1 MIAAVV
7 VEGQIPFGMTP
18 ERQLQK
24 QQQISPLR
32 CEMTNKRTGNGD
44 CRSPLGMTTRKATAA
59 ATADFSGSLRND
71 KQKDW
76 LGVRLGVPKGDCS
89 GTGMVTELGFG
100 EDFVGFAWWRSS
112 ILGIAG
118 MCVMRMSYVFG

>member
-1 MIAAVV
+1 MTTRTATAKATADFSASLRNDKQ
-7 VEGQIPFGMTP
+7 EDRQRRLQIPFGDDT
-18 ERQLQK
+18 
-24 QQQISPLR
+24 
-32 CEMTNKRTGNGD
+32 RT
-44 CRSPLGMTTRKATAA
+44 ATAT

-118 MCVMRMSYVFG
+118 LCVMRHELRFWLMNGYLAREFQFGT